1 MFMRGHKIFAS
12 RIGLERALKLATF
25 ALLAFQLIYWG
36 YTMWL
41 GMRQADDVRGYQ
53 WMAAFFAMPGFLA
66 FTVPGLLLC
75 LTGVARHFAFV
86 WACLGQLVVPVALWG
101 MLAPSLVDLG
111 LRP

>member
-1 MFMRGHKIFAS
+1 MSPSGHISESKA
-12 RIGLERALKLATF
+12 GLERGLKLATVGLLGF
-25 ALLAFQLIYWG
+25 QALYWS
-36 YTMWL
+36 YAMWL

-86 WACLGQLVVPVALWG
+86 WACIGQLVVPVALWA
-101 MLAPSLVDLG
+101 MLAPALLDLLPSL
-111 LRP
+111 